1 MGKYGS
7 VTKNAVDLF
16 RHENT
21 NTPKAAW
28 DTAAKDK
35 FPRNLSS
42 QNKSCPRDTFLG
54 LCSAGSVVDI
64 PSGHYTK
71 SIKNKQY
78 GIDALNRL
86 KPDPACGNMSSE
98 ELWRKIVSNVR
109 HNGQMDVVI
118 TLWNGN
124 LLR

>member
-7 VTKNAVDLF
+7 VAKNAVDLF
-16 RHENT
+16 RHGNT
-21 NTPKAAW
+21 NTPQAAW

-35 FPRNLSS
+35 FPGNLSS

-64 PSGHYTK
+64 PSGHYTTSK
-71 SIKNKQY
+71 KNKQY

-86 KPDPACGNMSSE
+86 KSDPASGNMSSV
-98 ELWRKIVSNVR
+98 ELWREIGGNGQ